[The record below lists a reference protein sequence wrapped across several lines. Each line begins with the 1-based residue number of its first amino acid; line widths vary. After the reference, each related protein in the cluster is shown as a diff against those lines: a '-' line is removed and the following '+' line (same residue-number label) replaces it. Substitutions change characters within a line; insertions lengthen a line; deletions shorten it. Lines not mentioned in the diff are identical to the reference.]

1 MNITWNDDDDMTSS
15 SLTNP
20 GPLGTILSIWA
31 HPDDETYLAASTMA
45 AARDRGQRVVC
56 ASATAGEHGT
66 DDPSA
71 WPPERLGAV
80 RRWEAAAAM
89 AVLGVREHHVL
100 GLPDGSLSD
109 DDSVGLAWAGR
120 LIDTVAPDTILT
132 FGRDGMTHHSDH
144 VAVHH
149 WVTRAWEDR
158 GRRSRLL
165 YATPTT
171 EHVERFGDLYESWGV
186 YMTDARPA
194 GVPQADLTVHAHVA
208 GADLDR
214 KLAALRAM
222 ATQTSAV
229 VAELGL
235 ETYAALVAE
244 EAFIDARRV
253 LVAPASPGDGPVVV
267 EEATGRTVVVDHGHL
282 GDDPCRGARRGWR
295 GGAVVRAT
303 EIGLHPARTHR
314 VDLDLGVAE

>member
-71 WPPERLGAV
+71 WPPQRLGAV
-80 RRWEAAAAM
+80 RRWESAAAM
-89 AVLGVREHHVL
+89 AILGVREHHVL
-100 GLPDGSLSD
+100 GLADGSLVD
-109 DDSVGLAWAGR
+109 DDTVGLAWAGQ

-132 FGRDGMTHHSDH
+132 FGRDGMTHHPDH

-149 WVTRAWEDR
+149 WVTRAWNER
-158 GRRSRLL
+158 GRRTRLL
-165 YATPTT
+165 YATTT
-171 EHVERFGDLYESWGV
+171 VEQIERFGEMYESWGV
-186 YMTDARPA
+186 YMTDERPA
-194 GVPQADLTVHAHVA
+194 GVPEADLTVHVRVA

-214 KLAALRAM
+214 KVAALRAM
-222 ATQTSAV
+222 ATQTSTV
-229 VAELGL
+229 VAAIGL
-235 ETYAALVAE
+235 EAYAELVAE
-244 EAFIDARRV
+244 ESFIDARRV
-253 LVAPASPGDGPVVV
+253 EGPTPAS
-267 EEATGRTVVVDHGHL
+267 RS
-282 GDDPCRGARRGWR
+282 
-295 GGAVVRAT
+295 GAVSYRPNVPAT
-303 EIGLHPARTHR
+303 
-314 VDLDLGVAE
+314 